1 MHPQERDAP
10 GETIL
15 GDMALPIPIQIFL
28 WRQVSP
34 FVRPKLGKLHEA
46 SCMFCQHAI
55 TGHHELKEACKIFE
69 KVLVQ
74 NLFSGLK
81 KDLTEAVKTIPR
93 WRLIQ
98 AALPHVMHSVQSVLY
113 NRMKDGN
120 LQSLGAVETKLL
132 YTLHWILLDAA
143 DECADADYEKGI
155 FHYSQFHY
163 LFSVPTITLFVYLF
177 APLCQ
182 NLKESDF
189 QNFRLEN
196 GLKIWQPMWEFR
208 HPEAPCFIYHCK
220 PKPKFFHGKSA
231 KWKTQCGDVFMGKH
245 GHVDTTMIGRES
257 PTLSQ
262 QVSASSSDQQ
272 HAFSGIPPTTVT
284 VTATITTKSEDEA
297 GWVSSPK
304 DTVFPETIP
313 EESSSTEEEH
323 VVIFRLPSLH
333 ESDGFLRDPSV
344 YTAETSIIQLAMR
357 RNGRTNNINKS
368 LDQTSSTASTDS
380 KSPRPPMQKIGSSTD
395 KDSVD
400 SGEKK
405 PEQNEQSTKF
415 GSHHIMD
422 LTAATFLDV
431 GVLRCLFITHWQEE
445 GIYWALHFLYNR
457 LRDISEETA
466 AQHQPRKRSNSLPI
480 PKIEVS
486 FYQNSETK
494 KTPENKDFIEVPD
507 PRDVTLL
514 PESPTESPYTHRK
527 QSDDS
532 LHKRAA
538 SEKGRRRMK
547 IADLKAF
554 VETKLLSK
562 SDKALEKIGQEDP
575 KPLDQTQPDYHRSL
589 DTSEDMSKKNSGLS
603 KSYEP
608 IPSNL
613 VKGKSMPSLSCLI
626 DEINSE
632 GFIEES
638 RWDARRTS
646 KSIHAQPMANPII
659 TVTEHTPTPSPDYL
673 RRQGSIDSQIDG
685 ASLSGRLGN
694 WQERKSSLTR
704 SQTDSN
710 ITYTHEDIPEA
721 PGATCYITK
730 EGDIDFNVVL
740 KGVYRTSLRESTSCT
755 LRVLEVILN
764 LLELL
769 IDMGILKQTHKEE
782 HQPNYSGEDQE
793 TPKKTEKE
801 KVSASNTHTSFP
813 GDTMSNEKYIPPHT
827 YVMSTIVRVLKHL
840 GCPHGCA
847 DGQRGPAAEFLRTQC
862 QNILSRLH
870 KSNQKLFKK
879 FLRDFVKFQPLTEIL
894 EVLHAY
900 LGYCIDPTSLLS
912 PLTLGGTAGVRGI
925 ESHVV
930 SHCFKPLVT
939 RFVEASKEI
948 RSHDNMSL
956 YCEIRQ
962 LMTYVKEGHGGSFR
976 RVALSALLDTAE
988 KNSKKEGNIQTTRVI
1003 RHMHQSSANVD
1014 DNDTI
1019 DNQGE
1024 STTYTIDDKGVVRKL
1039 LFKKRSTS
1047 STCAS
1052 LLETETEEF
1061 GKANQS
1067 PLGNLRKK
1075 HHILTPR
1082 QSEKALGIVP
1092 DTISLKSTK
1101 KSKIGGIVTNWFK
1114 KGDSQ
1119 SVDECEMPDNGDSFN
1134 DTASFIS
1141 FRQSSKHY
1149 QQRSSRGHVSHTLQK
1164 AKRRMEDKLKFLK
1177 KGKKKDGSMEESG
1190 GGSKCFSRRNSFEI
1204 GETSRESEVVF
1215 LKERKLIPTG
1225 MVYNGTQRL
1234 AFLLETCPPGT
1245 VPDAFLLASALD
1257 LPNSAMVARA
1267 TLFLECAY
1275 FVHCCNKGQWP
1286 SWMKLSFPMFRPS
1299 GPLPTRGSSHSGNR
1313 RSHIMQRAAG
1323 KMFHQWAEVIG
1334 HRLEEMINADQE
1346 YLNDMHSMVNDPDK
1360 QKELQI
1366 QDEEEDYLDEA
1377 SIYSYGSNCPMPL
1390 RLIACVLLQEIT
1402 AFLRETYQTLP
1413 KTCKSAGKERPPPWE
1428 KFYSKEANRRWS
1440 MALSSMGHSQTSA
1453 QSLQSITGDR
1463 DPTLGQAERKISF
1476 VLHEPEPDHNES
1488 EASSNATVTMQA
1500 SQNPEDGKK
1509 SQGRPYLLRRG
1520 TAAPSGGSFKR
1531 RSLKLRR
1538 GTKEGKDM
1546 EMEWRIQECVKRTD
1560 SIQSKRK
1567 VSSLSDRSDT
1577 SEPGATGEVSGEE
1590 SPGILSDDQP
1600 PESPTDSNDAD
1611 DTPKN
1616 MPWLKVMVQISNG
1629 MYFYCNHQNF
1639 CHPFCH
1645 RRVMRGCSRLIKAVR
1660 KVYGEEFGVIDDKF
1674 VNESET
1680 KKKSNKK
1687 DKNNRKVSDQT
1698 SSQVSPIRRKDSV
1711 GKRDR
1716 IDKNLDGSQA
1726 SKLASK
1732 DSSRDIAD
1740 SDGGNSC
1747 SKNVD
1752 DGRPT
1757 EAPPILKYIQSQ
1769 VKDAYHAPL
1778 ATLLKGAVILTE
1790 ENFSDIVPVA
1800 WELLLEMNQE
1810 VAAAAASLFILSAVK
1825 APSQVTEIMQHGLT
1839 NTNPAIR
1846 INAILRFQ
1854 VLWKLRFQVWP
1865 RMEENAHVLFKI
1877 PPPGIEFTLPSP
1889 KIGIES
1895 LDVVDSPWELL
1906 VKTKV
1911 EEVTINQERHRSL
1924 VTATK
1929 TRKKQQTELIK
1940 MALQAQDDKKREAR
1954 ENFLITTIP
1963 ITIQAAHEPSL
1974 YHTSEEHEDDD
1985 DQPDGQTRNTG
1996 HHLHSAHSLF
2006 PSCLC
2011 SAVVS
2016 IINLLD
2022 DAAVSADGCAVYE
2035 VAYSVIWTCLV
2046 EDSALFL
2053 RYILERLTR
2062 DQQEQMFKILRHLIR
2077 FIPKLPQQAAF
2088 ALYNYI
2094 IGYVMFYVRSPH
2106 EEGQQLIGSA
2116 LSLLWMVVH
2125 SVHGIMF
2132 KDLKQILRKEQCD
2145 ASILLTANVPSAKK
2159 IIVHGPQDPDA
2170 GGIPTQFQVNENTQ
2184 FWQILKEA
2192 LDFFRIEESKKEEY
2206 FLTDYKTHQIRN
2218 PSAYVR
2224 DYYFFKRSQYP
2235 QLELV
2240 HMEPEEGFHALQ
2252 KEELVHKFVE
2262 SGKVLLTWA
2271 ILKNVDMVVQRVVF
2285 LHEELIKLPS
2295 FPRKALESNLD
2306 LYKSGPL
2313 GKELLGLDVLHKFMW
2328 VRLIARMF
2336 EAMAG
2341 NFAYSGDIH
2350 LFVNVLNGALI
2361 LHTEDACILRYV
2373 MATYINAAFH
2383 FKNIFSTN
2391 GYLLIMPTLLK
2402 IYSNHQT
2409 NKLVTTTI
2417 EYAVK
2422 EFYTMNRKPFILQMF
2437 GSVSAML
2444 DTDEEG
2450 MYGNA
2455 HKIQSSCL
2463 FNLLLSLETPSPDP
2477 LNIAEL
2483 VKEPVKA
2490 IDFCYHD
2497 EDNDVTVLDCISMC
2511 VMVVSYSAESCRGY
2525 QMMVILEAILPY
2537 YVDKIQN
2544 SVYIA
2549 NSIKRFK
2556 KNERDIINQ
2565 LSIAVRCLIENCSE
2579 LTKFSSKRVYNGPHR
2594 SSPEHKGSSQRN
2606 FRGPYSPGFDF
2617 EDDSHSKFMSEHNRT
2632 KSMYENDTENS
2643 EVQRAEYRRPRD
2655 VLLSLVGEF
2664 VLKVN
2669 ERIAE
2674 IMKKDTDG
2682 KTIEVLDC
2690 RSHVR
2695 LADIAHALLKVSPYD
2710 PESMACRGLQYY
2722 MSYVLPATDWGDDAM
2737 RPAFVTL
2744 LKRLEKVFSKI
2755 QKKPSIRRNTDWDA
2769 AAGLLKGV
2777 YNTMIKYPYIIN
2789 WHQIKQLV
2797 TVCQCLIVT
2806 ECCVEGVSGATAAL
2820 LSQAPPPNFCSM
2832 VVRLIALQI
2841 QDGQEFCTL
2850 ETVCGGST
2858 FPTQEKTESV
2868 IINLIMPLC
2877 LRVGSGRKDV
2887 PKIKPSDVSFAITL
2901 VLHAMSPPNIK
2912 AAAQSGPNPKGTAET
2927 RTGSLTFTGTRDT
2940 KTASKINTSLYEVS
2954 FLALKMIA
2962 ICFEEHLIN
2971 DWIKIGRTMRE
2982 LGKRNEAATFL
2993 WDFLDFVVT
3002 HRTPLYILMQPFIFL
3017 KLAQPPI
3024 SDFERNMH
3032 QRIRDKIRSIGLPL
3046 PKSKGAILMEL
3057 ATRMKKLKEEL
3068 SGSTEAEE
3076 SRKENPQTNV
3086 HITSEI
3092 QRPQRQSMISGL
3104 LPSWDHHQR
3113 SSTHEYL
3120 HSHLKGSSTSISHAS
3135 TPVQKTTGTTEEPC
3149 GSTTLCN
3156 TQGSSTSTSHAST
3169 PIQKTTGTSEETSG
3183 GTTPCNAQDRSS
3195 QRSSTSDEAHPTNYH
3210 HPINPQ
3216 PNHHPPSTTHKT
3228 AHKLRFV
3235 SSVEFKHSSGETSL
3249 TPLSPSS
3256 PVEEEEVHQKSRLQR
3271 MMPQSRKTFRL
3282 RSKSRSKKSSE
3293 LSHLK
3298 LDSELDSPPGPQTFS
3313 PPPVQTP
3320 TQMFPNGLQID
3331 SSTPYTPLPNET
3343 PSLPTS
3349 PQVSTP
3355 PANQSQSG
3363 HQYLHQQ
3370 YSNQS
3375 NSGLDN
3381 QKVGFQNQNSFS
3393 AIDSHRLRIAT
3404 RGKSAEG
3411 SWDED
3416 SAISQTSSTSG
3427 YRESYPVMHLKD
3439 TLETSPKTFPPLA
3452 SPDLHSLPST
3462 SSAATNNF
3470 LHIDNSSPDC
3480 SLNDNCEKTA
3490 LLDQEDQ
3497 SSSKDSLLIVFDQE
3511 TQDETTLI

>member
-1 MHPQERDAP
+1 MYNSEGAMP
-10 GETIL
+10 GESTLSDTAI
-15 GDMALPIPIQIFL
+15 PIPIQIFL
-28 WRQVSP
+28 WRQVGP
-34 FVRPKLGKLHEA
+34 FVKPKLGKHHEA
-46 SCMFCQHAI
+46 SCTSCQHAI
-55 TGHHELKEACKIFE
+55 TGHHELKEACKNFE

-74 NLFSGLK
+74 NLFPGFK
-81 KDLTEAVKTIPR
+81 KDFTDAVKTIPR

-120 LQSLGAVETKLL
+120 LQSLGALETKLL

-143 DECADADYEKGI
+143 EECADTDYEKDLY
-155 FHYSQFHY
+155 HYSHFHY
-163 LFSVPTITLFVYLF
+163 LFSIPTITLFVYLF
-177 APLCQ
+177 APLCN

-208 HPEAPCFIYHCK
+208 HPEASCFISHCK

-231 KWKTQCGDVFMGKH
+231 KWKAQFEDVFTGRKH
-245 GHVDTTMIGRES
+245 SQGESATTGRDS
-257 PTLSQ
+257 PSLSQ
-262 QVSASSSDQQ
+262 PVSASSSEQQ
-272 HAFSGIPPTTVT
+272 HIPPTPITV
-284 VTATITTKSEDEA
+284 VTATITSKCDEET

-323 VVIFRLPSLH
+323 VVIFSLPPLN
-333 ESDGFLRDPSV
+333 ESDGLLKDPSI
-344 YTAETSIIQLAMR
+344 YTAETSLIQLAMR
-357 RNGRTNNINKS
+357 RSGRTNNTNKS
-368 LDQTSSTASTDS
+368 GDHGTQPPSAAPLEQKSS
-380 KSPRPPMQKIGSSTD
+380 RPPMQKVGSSTD
-395 KDSVD
+395 KDSVE

-405 PEQNEQSTKF
+405 PEQPEMNAKF

-457 LRDISEETA
+457 LRDISEENA

-486 FYQNSETK
+486 FYQSTDSK
-494 KTPENKDFIEVPD
+494 KVENKDFIEVPE
-507 PRDVTLL
+507 PKDVSLL
-514 PESPTESPYTHRK
+514 AESPYIVHK
-527 QSDDS
+527 PASDES
-532 LHKRAA
+532 LHKRTA
-538 SEKGRRRMK
+538 SEKCRKRMK

-562 SDKALEKIGQEDP
+562 SDKALEKIGQDDP
-575 KPLDQTQPDYHRSL
+575 KPLDQCQPVRFQNIAKRILDDYHRSL
-589 DTSEDMSKKNSGLS
+589 DTSEEMTRKSSGLS
-603 KSYEP
+603 KPFEP
-608 IPSNL
+608 ILSNL

-632 GFIEES
+632 GFLEDN
-638 RWDARRTS
+638 RWDIRRPS
-646 KSIHAQPMANPII
+646 KAVQALPMANPII

-685 ASLSGRLGN
+685 ASLSGQLGR
-694 WQERKSSLTR
+694 WQQDRKSSLTR

-710 ITYTHEDIPEA
+710 ITYTSEDIPEA
-721 PGATCYITK
+721 PGSICYITK
-730 EGDIDFNVVL
+730 DGDIDFYVVL
-740 KGVYRTSLRESTSCT
+740 KAVYRTSMRESSSCT

-769 IDMGILKQTHKEE
+769 IDMGILKQTSREE
-782 HQPNYSGEDQE
+782 SQTSPTQNDGE
-793 TPKKTEKE
+793 TSKKSDKE
-801 KVSASNTHTSFP
+801 KIPTSATHTSF
-813 GDTMSNEKYIPPHT
+813 GGESFTTDQNMSPHKLAMNT
-827 YVMSTIVRVLKHL
+827 VVRVLKHL

-862 QNILSRLH
+862 QNILTRLD
-870 KSNQKLFKK
+870 KSSQKQFKK
-879 FLRDFVKFQPLTEIL
+879 FLRDYVKVQPITEL
-894 EVLHAY
+894 MDVLHAY
-900 LGYCIDPTSLLS
+900 LGYCVDPTSLLS
-912 PLTLGGTAGVRGI
+912 PLTVGGAGGIRGV
-925 ESHVV
+925 EGHVIN
-930 SHCFKPLVT
+930 HCFKPLVS
-939 RFVEASKEI
+939 RFVDALKEI
-948 RSHDNMSL
+948 RAPENIGL
-956 YCEIRQ
+956 FCEIRQ
-962 LMTYVKEGHGGSFR
+962 LMTYVKEGHGGAFR
-976 RVALSALLDTAE
+976 RVALSALIDTAE
-988 KNSKKEGNIQTTRVI
+988 RNSKNEGRVQTTRVI
-1003 RHMHQSSANVD
+1003 RHMHQSATNVD
-1014 DNDTI
+1014 ENDP
-1019 DNQGE
+1019 DPQGE
-1024 STTYTIDDKGVVRKL
+1024 TSYAIDDKGVVRKL

-1047 STCAS
+1047 STCPS
-1052 LLETETEEF
+1052 LLETDTDDISRS
-1061 GKANQS
+1061 NQS

-1082 QSEKALGIVP
+1082 QSEKALGIALESI
-1092 DTISLKSTK
+1092 TIKAPKRSKMGSL
-1101 KSKIGGIVTNWFK
+1101 TNWFK

-1119 SVDECEMPDNGDSFN
+1119 SVDDGDLPDNGDSFN
-1134 DTASFIS
+1134 DSASFI
-1141 FRQSSKHY
+1141 RQPSKYY
-1149 QQRSSRGHVSHTLQK
+1149 QHKGSGKSHVSHTLQK
-1164 AKRRMEDKLKFLK
+1164 AKRRLDDKLKFLK
-1177 KGKKKDGSMEESG
+1177 KGKKKDGSLEDSG
-1190 GGSKCFSRRNSFEI
+1190 GGSKCEYSTITERSLNESVNIADFSRKNSLDF
-1204 GETSRESEVVF
+1204 GDNSRESEVVF

-1225 MVYNGTQRL
+1225 LVYNGTQRL
-1234 AFLLETCPPGT
+1234 SFLMETCPPGT
-1245 VPDAFLLASALD
+1245 VPDAFLLASSLD
-1257 LPNSAMVARA
+1257 LAHSAVVARA
-1267 TLFLECAY
+1267 ALLLECAH

-1286 SWMKLSFPMFRPS
+1286 TSMKLAFPMYRPS
-1299 GPLPTRGSSHSGNR
+1299 GPLPARGSSNAGGNR
-1313 RSHIMQRAAG
+1313 RSHVLQRAAG
-1323 KMFHQWAEVIG
+1323 KMFHQWAEVIS
-1334 HRLEEMINADQE
+1334 HRLEEMIAEDQQLQTEINA
-1346 YLNDMHSMVNDPDK
+1346 MVSDPDK

-1377 SIYSYGSNCPMPL
+1377 SIYTYGSNCPMPL

-1402 AFLRETYQTLP
+1402 AFLRETYQNLP
-1413 KTCKSAGKERPPPWE
+1413 KSSRIGAIVPNSEVTKKKYAGKERPPPWE

-1453 QSLQSITGDR
+1453 QSLQSIAGDR
-1463 DPTLGQAERKISF
+1463 DAALGQAERKISF
-1476 VLHEPEPDHNES
+1476 VLHEPDES
-1488 EASSNATVTMQA
+1488 EASSNTTVTMQTGN
-1500 SQNPEDGKK
+1500 NPEEGKK
-1509 SQGRPYLLRRG
+1509 NQGRPYLLRRG
-1520 TAAPSGGSFKR
+1520 TAATSGGSFKR

-1546 EMEWRIQECVKRTD
+1546 EIECK
-1560 SIQSKRK
+1560 KEK
-1567 VSSLSDRSDT
+1567 HFK
-1577 SEPGATGEVSGEE
+1577 PGVAGEVSGEE
-1590 SPGILSDDQP
+1590 SPGVLSDDQP
-1600 PESPTDSNDAD
+1600 PESPSDSNESD
-1611 DTPKN
+1611 DTTKN
-1616 MPWLKVMVQISNG
+1616 MPWLKVMVQISNN
-1629 MYFYCNHQNF
+1629 MYFFCNHQNF

-1645 RRVMRGCSRLIKAVR
+1645 RRVMRGCSRLVKAVR
-1660 KVYGEEFGVIDDKF
+1660 KVYGEEFGIIDDKF
-1674 VNESET
+1674 ANEADV

-1698 SSQVSPIRRKDSV
+1698 SSQVSPIRRKDSM
-1711 GKRDR
+1711 GKKDR
-1716 IDKNLDGSQA
+1716 IDKTFNGSQA

-1740 SDGGNSC
+1740 SDGGNGS
-1747 SKNVD
+1747 SKTID
-1752 DGRPT
+1752 DSKPL
-1757 EAPPILKYIQSQ
+1757 ESPPILKYIQTQ
-1769 VKDAYHAPL
+1769 IKDGFHAPL
-1778 ATLLKGAVILTE
+1778 AALLKGAVILTE
-1790 ENFSDIVPVA
+1790 ENFADLIPVV

-1810 VAAAAASLFILSAVK
+1810 VSAAAASLFILGSVK
-1825 APSQVTEIMQHGLT
+1825 APSHVTEIMQHGLS
-1839 NTNPAIR
+1839 NSDPVVR

-1854 VLWKLRFQVWP
+1854 VLWKMRFQVWP
-1865 RMEENAHVLFKI
+1865 RMEENAHALFKI

-1889 KIGIES
+1889 KIGIEC

-1911 EEVTINQERHRSL
+1911 EEVTINQERH
-1924 VTATK
+1924 
-1929 TRKKQQTELIK
+1929 
-1940 MALQAQDDKKREAR
+1940 AQVDKKREER

-1963 ITIQAAHEPSL
+1963 ITMQAAHEPSL
-1974 YHTSEEHEDDD
+1974 YHTTGEEHPEDGDNED
-1985 DQPDGQTRNTG
+1985 NEGTQTRSTG

-2053 RYILERLTR
+2053 RQLLIFMHESYTYVLERLTR
-2062 DQQEQMFKILRHLIR
+2062 DKQEEMFKILRHLIR

-2106 EEGQQLIGSA
+2106 EEGQKLIGSA

-2170 GGIPTQFQVNENTQ
+2170 CGIPSQFPVQEDTQFC
-2184 FWQILKEA
+2184 QILHEA
-2192 LDFFRIEESKKEEY
+2192 LDFFGIEDEKQDEY
-2206 FLTDYKTHQIRN
+2206 FLVDYKTHQIRN

-2240 HMEPEEGFHALQ
+2240 HMEPDKAFHALQ
-2252 KEELVHKFVE
+2252 KQELVHKFVE

-2285 LHEELIKLPS
+2285 LHEELMKLPS
-2295 FPRKALESNLD
+2295 FPRKALESDLD
-2306 LYKSGPL
+2306 LYKGGSL

-2361 LHTEDACILRYV
+2361 LHSEDSCILRYV

-2450 MYGNA
+2450 TYGNA

-2483 VKEPVKA
+2483 VKEPVRA

-2525 QMMVILEAILPY
+2525 QMLVILEAILPY
-2537 YVDKIQN
+2537 YVDKIQD

-2556 KNERDIINQ
+2556 KNEKDIINQ
-2565 LSIAVRCLIENCSE
+2565 LAIAIRCLIENCAE
-2579 LTKFSSKRVYNGPHR
+2579 LTKVYNGPYR

-2606 FRGPYSPGFDF
+2606 YKGPYSPGFDF
-2617 EDDSHSKFMSEHNRT
+2617 EDDSHSKFMSEHSRA
-2632 KSMYENDTENS
+2632 KSMYEHDTEDS
-2643 EVQRAEYRRPRD
+2643 EMLRAEYRRPRD

-2674 IMKKDTDG
+2674 ILRKEGDG
-2682 KTIEVLDC
+2682 KVIEILDC
-2690 RSHVR
+2690 RSHV
-2695 LADIAHALLKVSPYD
+2695 
-2710 PESMACRGLQYY
+2710 
-2722 MSYVLPATDWGDDAM
+2722 
-2737 RPAFVTL
+2737 
-2744 LKRLEKVFSKI
+2744 
-2755 QKKPSIRRNTDWDA
+2755 RNTDWDA
-2769 AAGLLKGV
+2769 AAGLLKGI
-2777 YNTMIKYPYIIN
+2777 YNTLLKYPYIIN
-2789 WHQIKQLV
+2789 WHQIKQLIN
-2797 TVCQCLIVT
+2797 VCQSLIVS
-2806 ECCVEGVSGATAAL
+2806 EVCSEGVSGATAAL
-2820 LSQAPPPNFCSM
+2820 LSQPPPPSFCSM
-2832 VVRLIALQI
+2832 VVRLIALQV
-2841 QDGQEFCTL
+2841 QDGQDFCGL
-2850 ETVCGGST
+2850 EHIVGGTVVS
-2858 FPTQEKTESV
+2858 TQERIESM

-2887 PKIKPSDVSFAITL
+2887 PRIKPSDVSFAISF
-2901 VLHAMSPPNIK
+2901 VLCAICPP
-2912 AAAQSGPNPKGTAET
+2912 AQQTSTPKPSSDAKSGN
-2927 RTGSLTFTGTRDT
+2927 SQTFFGTRET
-2940 KTASKINTSLYEVS
+2940 KSLERIKDSLYQVG
-2954 FLALKMIA
+2954 FLALKMIT
-2962 ICFEEHLIN
+2962 ICFEEYLIN
-2971 DWIKIGRTMRE
+2971 DWIKISRFMRL
-2982 LGKRNEAATFL
+2982 LGTKNEANRFL
-2993 WDFLDFVVT
+2993 WDFLEFVVT

-3017 KLAQPPI
+3017 KLANPPI
-3024 SDFERNMH
+3024 SEYERNVH
-3032 QRIRDKIRSIGLPL
+3032 QTIKNKIRSIGLPL
-3046 PKSKGAILMEL
+3046 PMSKGALLMEL
-3057 ATRMKKLKEEL
+3057 ANQMKQLKEEL
-3068 SGSTEAEE
+3068 SESTESED
-3076 SRKENPQTNV
+3076 SKKENPQTTT
-3086 HITSEI
+3086 IQMTSETT
-3092 QRPQRQSMISGL
+3092 QRSQRQSLIGL
-3104 LPSWDHHQR
+3104 LTGELHHQK
-3113 SSTHEYL
+3113 SSTHEHL
-3120 HSHLKGSSTSISHAS
+3120 QQHLK
-3135 TPVQKTTGTTEEPC
+3135 
-3149 GSTTLCN
+3149 
-3156 TQGSSTSTSHAST
+3156 GSSTSTSHAST
-3169 PIQKTTGTSEETSG
+3169 PVQQTTAPQEEIGLETG
-3183 GTTPCNAQDRSS
+3183 GSTPSAAQVDVRAAVLHVVVSDRSMS
-3195 QRSSTSDEAHPTNYH
+3195 QRSSGSDDHPTQ
-3210 HPINPQ
+3210 P
-3216 PNHHPPSTTHKT
+3216 PNHHPPPSSSHKT
-3228 AHKLRFV
+3228 THKLRFV
-3235 SSVEFKHSSGETSL
+3235 SSVEFRHSSGETSI

-3282 RSKSRSKKSSE
+3282 RSKSRNKRSCE
-3293 LSHLK
+3293 LAHLK
-3298 LDSELDSPPGPQTFS
+3298 LESEASSPPGSQPLSPAAQQSPAQVFSSSLHSESNTPYSPLYTESSKPPSVPQS
-3313 PPPVQTP
+3313 PLVQTP
-3320 TQMFPNGLQID
+3320 GMP
-3331 SSTPYTPLPNET
+3331 SHVPLIG
-3343 PSLPTS
+3343 
-3349 PQVSTP
+3349 QF
-3355 PANQSQSG
+3355 
-3363 HQYLHQQ
+3363 
-3370 YSNQS
+3370 SNQS
-3375 NSGLDN
+3375 TTSHDSQKMSYQSG
-3381 QKVGFQNQNSFS
+3381 GFS
-3393 AIDSHRLRIAT
+3393 ALDPHRLRIAT

-3416 SAISQTSSTSG
+3416 SAISHTSSTSG
-3427 YRESYPVMHLKD
+3427 YKESYPVMHLKE
-3439 TLETSPKTFPPLA
+3439 TLETSPKLFPPLA

-3470 LHIDNSSPDC
+3470 LLIDNSSPDC
-3480 SLNDNCEKTA
+3480 SLNDNGEKTA
-3490 LLDQEDQ
+3490 LLEKEEQ
-3497 SSSKDSLLIVFDQE
+3497 SSSKDSLLMLFDQDA
-3511 TQDETTLI
+3511 QDETTLI

>member
-1 MHPQERDAP
+1 MQAQDGSLQNE
-10 GETIL
+10 GIL
-15 GDMALPIPIQIFL
+15 NEVAVPIPIQIFL

-55 TGHHELKEACKIFE
+55 TGHHELKEACKNFE

-93 WRLIQ
+93 WKLIQ
-98 AALPHVMHSVQSVLY
+98 AALPHVLHAVQTVLY

-120 LQSLGAVETKLL
+120 LQSLGALETKLL

-143 DECADADYEKGI
+143 EECADTDLDKDL
-155 FHYSQFHY
+155 FHYSHFHY

-208 HPEAPCFIYHCK
+208 HPEASCFISHCK
-220 PKPKFFHGKSA
+220 PKPKFFHKN
-231 KWKTQCGDVFMGKH
+231 KWKSHQFDDVFVGPKH
-245 GHVDTTMIGRES
+245 SQGES
-257 PTLSQ
+257 TSTEKDGSPQGQVNGPEQTLGFST
-262 QVSASSSDQQ
+262 SA
-272 HAFSGIPPTTVT
+272 IPPTPVTV
-284 VTATITTKSEDEA
+284 VTATITSKCDDEV

-323 VVIFRLPSLH
+323 VVIFSLPPLN
-333 ESDGFLRDPSV
+333 ESDGFLKDPSI
-344 YTAETSIIQLAMR
+344 YTAETSLIQLAMR
-357 RNGRTNNINKS
+357 RGGRTNNVNKS
-368 LDQTSSTASTDS
+368 NDHAQVDQSTPTMTDT
-380 KSPRPPMQKIGSSTD
+380 KTAKAPMQKVGSSTD
-395 KDSVD
+395 KDSID
-400 SGEKK
+400 SGGKK
-405 PEQNEQSTKF
+405 SDLPADSGPKF
-415 GSHHIMD
+415 GSQHIMD
-422 LTAATFLDV
+422 LSAATFLDAA
-431 GVLRCLFITHWQEE
+431 VLRCLFITDWQEE

-457 LRDISEETA
+457 LRDISEESA

-486 FYQNSETK
+486 FYPNNDSK
-494 KTPENKDFIEVPD
+494 KVENKDFIEVPEQK
-507 PRDVTLL
+507 DVSFL
-514 PESPTESPYTHRK
+514 TESPYINQK
-527 QSDDS
+527 QTSDES
-532 LHKRAA
+532 LHKRTS

-562 SDKALEKIGQEDP
+562 SDKALEKIGEYDP
-575 KPLDQTQPDYHRSL
+575 KPLDQSQPVRFQNIAKRILDDYHRSL
-589 DTSEDMSKKNSGLS
+589 DTGEEMTRKGPRLS
-603 KSYEP
+603 KSFEP
-608 IPSNL
+608 ILSNL
-613 VKGKSMPSLSCLI
+613 VKGKSMPSLSCLV

-632 GFIEES
+632 GFLEEQ
-638 RWDARRTS
+638 RWDVRRPS
-646 KSIHAQPMANPII
+646 KVVPPQPMANPII
-659 TVTEHTPTPSPDYL
+659 TVTEHTPTPSPDYI

-685 ASLSGRLGN
+685 TSLSGHLGR
-694 WQERKSSLTR
+694 WQHERKSSLAR

-710 ITYTHEDIPEA
+710 ITYTSDDIPEA
-721 PGATCYITK
+721 PGSVSYITK
-730 EGDIDFNVVL
+730 DGDIDFYVVL
-740 KGVYRTSLRESTSCT
+740 KAVYRTSLRESTSCT

-769 IDMGILKQTHKEE
+769 IDMGILKKPSRENAQCCPTVEE
-782 HQPNYSGEDQE
+782 ADD
-793 TPKKTEKE
+793 TPKKSEKDKIPSSE
-801 KVSASNTHTSFP
+801 THTSF
-813 GDTMSNEKYIPPHT
+813 GADSTTSDITMTPHKL
-827 YVMSTIVRVLKHL
+827 VLSSIARVLKHL

-862 QNILSRLH
+862 QNILTRLH
-870 KSNQKLFKK
+870 KASQKSFKTFWK
-879 FLRDFVKFQPLTEIL
+879 EYINVHPLTEIM
-894 EVLHAY
+894 EIFHGY
-900 LGYCIDPTSLLS
+900 LGYCVDPTSLLS
-912 PLTLGGTAGVRGI
+912 PLTVGGAGGIRGI
-925 ESHVV
+925 EGHTVNY
-930 SHCFKPLVT
+930 CFKPLVT
-939 RFVEASKEI
+939 RFVETLKEI
-948 RSHDNMSL
+948 RSADNIGL

-962 LMTYVKEGHGGSFR
+962 LITYVKEGHGGAFR
-976 RVALSALLDTAE
+976 RVALSALIDTAQ
-988 KNSKKEGNIQTTRVI
+988 KNNKKEGRMQTTRVI
-1003 RHMHQSSANVD
+1003 RHMHQSTTNVD
-1014 DNDTI
+1014 ENDV
-1019 DNQGE
+1019 DLQGE
-1024 STTYTIDDKGVVRKL
+1024 TTYTIDDKGVVRKL

-1047 STCAS
+1047 STCPN
-1052 LLETETEEF
+1052 LLETETEDSS
-1061 GKANQS
+1061 KANQS

-1082 QSEKALGIVP
+1082 QSEKALGIAVESA
-1092 DTISLKSTK
+1092 SLKSQK
-1101 KSKIGGIVTNWFK
+1101 KSKMGSLTNWFK

-1119 SVDECEMPDNGDSFN
+1119 SMDEVDAPENGDSFT
-1134 DTASFIS
+1134 DSASFV
-1141 FRQSSKHY
+1141 RQPSKYY
-1149 QQRSSRGHVSHTLQK
+1149 QHKGSGKSHVGHTLQK
-1164 AKRRMEDKLKFLK
+1164 AKRRIDDKLKFLK
-1177 KGKKKDGSMEESG
+1177 KGKKKDGSCEDAG
-1190 GGSKCFSRRNSFEI
+1190 GGSKYFSRKNSFEL
-1204 GETSRESEVVF
+1204 GENSRESEVVF
-1215 LKERKLIPTG
+1215 LKERKLIETG
-1225 MVYNGTQRL
+1225 LVYSGMQRFS
-1234 AFLLETCPPGT
+1234 FLLETCPPGT

-1257 LPNSAMVARA
+1257 LAHSVVVARA
-1267 TLFLECAY
+1267 AFLLECAY

-1286 SWMKLSFPMFRPS
+1286 TAMKHQFPMFRPS
-1299 GPLPTRGSSHSGNR
+1299 GPLPARGACHGGNR
-1313 RSHIMQRAAG
+1313 RSHVMQRAAG

-1334 HRLEEMINADQE
+1334 HRLEEMIAEDNNMQTE
-1346 YLNDMHSMVNDPDK
+1346 IKNMVMDPDK

-1366 QDEEEDYLDEA
+1366 QDEEEDYLDDA
-1377 SIYSYGSNCPMPL
+1377 SVYSYGSNCPMSL

-1402 AFLRETYQTLP
+1402 AFLRETYQNLP
-1413 KTCKSAGKERPPPWE
+1413 KSSRVAGKERPPPWE
-1428 KFYSKEANRRWS
+1428 KYYSKEANRRWS

-1453 QSLQSITGDR
+1453 QSLQSIAGDR
-1463 DPTLGQAERKISF
+1463 DPTLGQTERKISF
-1476 VLHEPEPDHNES
+1476 VLHEPDES
-1488 EASSNATVTMQA
+1488 EASSNTTVTMQTGMN
-1500 SQNPEDGKK
+1500 SEEVGKK
-1509 SQGRPYLLRRG
+1509 NQGRPYLLRRG
-1520 TAAPSGGSFKR
+1520 TAATSGGSFKR

-1546 EMEWRIQECVKRTD
+1546 EIEWRIPESVKRTD

-1577 SEPGATGEVSGEE
+1577 SEPGITGEVSGEE
-1590 SPGILSDDQP
+1590 SPGVLSDEQP
-1600 PESPTDSNDAD
+1600 PESPSDSNESD
-1611 DTPKN
+1611 DTTKN
-1616 MPWLKVMVQISNG
+1616 MPWLKVMVQIPNSL
-1629 MYFYCNHQNF
+1629 YYYCSHQDF

-1645 RRVMRGCSRLIKAVR
+1645 RRVMRGCSRLVKAVR
-1660 KVYGEEFGVIDDKF
+1660 KIYGEEFGVIDDKF
-1674 VNESET
+1674 TNEAEV
-1680 KKKSNKK
+1680 KKKSHKK

-1716 IDKNLDGSQA
+1716 IDKTLDGSQA

-1740 SDGGNSC
+1740 SDGGNGS
-1747 SKNVD
+1747 SKHVD
-1752 DGRPT
+1752 DSKPS
-1757 EAPPILKYIQSQ
+1757 EPPPILKYIQTQ
-1769 VKDAYHAPL
+1769 VKDVFHAPL
-1778 ATLLKGAVILTE
+1778 AALLKGAVILTE
-1790 ENFSDIVPVA
+1790 DNFIDIIPVA
-1800 WELLLEMNQE
+1800 WELLLEINQE
-1810 VAAAAASLFILSAVK
+1810 VAAAAASLFILASVK
-1825 APSQVTEIMQHGLT
+1825 APSHATEIMQHGLT
-1839 NTNPAIR
+1839 NAEPAAR
-1846 INAILRFQ
+1846 INSILRFQ
-1854 VLWKLRFQVWP
+1854 VLWKMRFQVWP
-1865 RMEENAHVLFKI
+1865 RMEENAHSLFKI

-1889 KIGIES
+1889 KIGIEC

-1911 EEVTINQERHRSL
+1911 EEVTIDQERHRSL

-1940 MALQAQDDKKREAR
+1940 MALQAQDDKKREER

-1963 ITIQAAHEPSL
+1963 ITMQAAHEPSL
-1974 YHTSEEHEDDD
+1974 YHTTGEEHPEDGDNEENEG
-1985 DQPDGQTRNTG
+1985 GQIRNTG

-2011 SAVVS
+2011 AAVTS

-2022 DAAVSADGCAVYE
+2022 DAAVSLDGCAVYE

-2053 RYILERLTR
+2053 RYVLERLTR
-2062 DQQEQMFKILRHLIR
+2062 DKQEEMFKNLRHLIR

-2106 EEGQQLIGSA
+2106 EEGQQLIGAA

-2170 GGIPTQFQVNENTQ
+2170 GGIPSQFPVQEDTQFC
-2184 FWQILKEA
+2184 QILREA
-2192 LDFFRIEESKKEEY
+2192 LDFFGIEENKHDEY
-2206 FLTDYKTHQIRN
+2206 FLVDYKTHQIRN

-2240 HMEPEEGFHALQ
+2240 HMEPDKAFYALQ
-2252 KEELVHKFVE
+2252 KQELVHKFVE

-2285 LHEELIKLPS
+2285 LHEELMKLPS
-2295 FPRKALESNLD
+2295 FPRKALESDLD

-2361 LHTEDACILRYV
+2361 LHSEDACILRYV

-2450 MYGNA
+2450 TYGNA

-2483 VKEPVKA
+2483 VKEPVRA

-2511 VMVVSYSAESCRGY
+2511 VMVVSYSAESRRGY
-2525 QMMVILEAILPY
+2525 QMLVILEAILPY

-2544 SVYIA
+2544 PVYIA

-2556 KNERDIINQ
+2556 KNEREIINQ
-2565 LSIAVRCLIENCSE
+2565 LGIAVRCLIENCAE
-2579 LTKFSSKRVYNGPHR
+2579 LTKFSSKRVYNGPYR

-2606 FRGPYSPGFDF
+2606 YRGPYSPGFDF
-2617 EDDSHSKFMSEHNRT
+2617 EDDSHSKFMSEHNRA
-2632 KSMYENDTENS
+2632 KSMYEHDTEDS
-2643 EVQRAEYRRPRD
+2643 EMLRAEYRRPRD

-2664 VLKVN
+2664 VLKIN
-2669 ERIAE
+2669 DRIVE
-2674 IMKKDTDG
+2674 IMKKEGEG
-2682 KTIEVLDC
+2682 KPIEILDY

-2722 MSYVLPATDWGDDAM
+2722 MSYVLPSTDWGDDAM

-2744 LKRLEKVFSKI
+2744 MKRMEKVFSKI

-2769 AAGLLKGV
+2769 AAGLLKGL
-2777 YNTMIKYPYIIN
+2777 YNTLVKYPYIIN
-2789 WHQIKQLV
+2789 WHQIKQLIV
-2797 TVCQCLIVT
+2797 VCQSLIVSEST
-2806 ECCVEGVSGATAAL
+2806 VEGISGATAAI

-2832 VVRLIALQI
+2832 VVRLIAVQI
-2841 QDGQEFCTL
+2841 QDGHDFYTL
-2850 ETVCGGST
+2850 EQVCGGST
-2858 FPTQEKTESV
+2858 FSTQERTESV

-2887 PKIKPSDVSFAITL
+2887 PQINPGDVSFAITL
-2901 VLHAMSPPNIK
+2901 VLHAMSPPSMK
-2912 AAAQSGPNPKGTAET
+2912 AAAQAGANPKTTAET

-2940 KTASKINTSLYEVS
+2940 KTTSKINTSLYQVS

-2962 ICFEEHLIN
+2962 ICFEEHLMP
-2971 DWIKIGRTMRE
+2971 DWMKISRTMRE
-2982 LGKRNEAATFL
+2982 LGKRNEAANHL

-3032 QRIRDKIRSIGLPL
+3032 QKIRDKIRSIGLPL
-3046 PKSKGAILMEL
+3046 PKSKGAILMDL
-3057 ATRMKKLKEEL
+3057 ANQMKQLKEEL
-3068 SGSTEAEE
+3068 SESTE
-3076 SRKENPQTNV
+3076 SDDSKKENLQPTVQT
-3086 HITSEI
+3086 TSETT
-3092 QRPQRQSMISGL
+3092 QRSQRQSLIGL
-3104 LPSWDHHQR
+3104 LTGELHHQR
-3113 SSTHEYL
+3113 SSTHEHL
-3120 HSHLKGSSTSISHAS
+3120 QQHLKGSSTSVSHAS
-3135 TPVQKTTGTTEEPC
+3135 TPVQK
-3149 GSTTLCN
+3149 STAQQDDDLR
-3156 TQGSSTSTSHAST
+3156 S
-3169 PIQKTTGTSEETSG
+3169 GTSAPSVF
-3183 GTTPCNAQDRSS
+3183 QDRSMS
-3195 QRSSTSDEAHPTNYH
+3195 QRSSGSDDHPPTQ
-3210 HPINPQ
+3210 P
-3216 PNHHPPSTTHKT
+3216 PNHYPPPSSSSTSSHKPA

-3235 SSVEFKHSSGETSL
+3235 SSVEFRHSSGETST

-3256 PVEEEEVHQKSRLQR
+3256 PGEDDDHHKSRLQR

-3282 RSKSRSKKSSE
+3282 RSKSRNKRSSE
-3293 LSHLK
+3293 LAHLK
-3298 LDSELDSPPGPQTFS
+3298 LESEQTSPPGSHVMS
-3313 PPPVQTP
+3313 PPAQQPTSAQVFSSSLQTES
-3320 TQMFPNGLQID
+3320 N
-3331 SSTPYTPLPNET
+3331 TPYSPLPNES
-3343 PSLPTS
+3343 PKSPTAPPLS
-3349 PQVSTP
+3349 PQVPTSHVP
-3355 PANQSQSG
+3355 LIGQF
-3363 HQYLHQQ
+3363 
-3370 YSNQS
+3370 SNQS
-3375 NSGLDN
+3375 TTSTDSQKLGL
-3381 QKVGFQNQNSFS
+3381 QGQCGAFS
-3393 AIDSHRLRIAT
+3393 ALDPHRLRIAT

-3439 TLETSPKTFPPLA
+3439 PLETSPKIFPPLA

-3470 LHIDNSSPDC
+3470 LHLDNSSPEC
-3480 SLNDNCEKTA
+3480 SLNDNGEKTA
-3490 LLDQEDQ
+3490 LLDKEDQ
-3497 SSSKDSLLIVFDQE
+3497 SSSKDSLLMMFDQDA
-3511 TQDETTLI
+3511 QDETTLI